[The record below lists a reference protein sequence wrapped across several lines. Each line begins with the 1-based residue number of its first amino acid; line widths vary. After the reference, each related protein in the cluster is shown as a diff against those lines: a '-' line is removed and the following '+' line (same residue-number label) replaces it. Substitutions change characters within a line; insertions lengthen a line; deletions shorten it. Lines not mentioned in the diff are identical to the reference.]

1 MSIYM
6 QSAFK
11 TLSALLLSA
20 KAEINIYLFT
30 NHRNKEST
38 PRLYPHHMTVYERA
52 QNIISLRLVRKM
64 ATS

>member
-1 MSIYM
+1 MSTYM

-20 KAEINIYLFT
+20 KAEINIYPFI

-38 PRLYPHHMTVYERA
+38 PRLSLHHMTVFERA
-52 QNIISLRLVRKM
+52 QTFIRQRLVRKM